1 MPMALAAIMGYLP
14 HRTGKAMTAIPKPA
28 VPYDSRYEVEEEG
41 EQGTKAQLLQT
52 LHGISATTYK
62 DSGHATRSVHA
73 KSHGLLRGHLNVLEG
88 LAPELAQGI
97 FGQPGRFEVVMRYS
111 TIPGDILDDKVST
124 PRGLAIKLI
133 GVQGVQLS
141 SLDTDAT
148 GQDATTQDFV
158 LVNGPAF
165 LAPTAKKF
173 LGSLKLL
180 ASTTD
185 KVPRLKQ
192 ALSSV
197 LQGAEKA
204 LEAVGGESGTLKS
217 LGGHPE
223 THVLGDTYYSQVPI
237 LYGQYMAKVSVA
249 PVSPELA
256 ALKGALI
263 DLHDKPNG
271 LRQAVM
277 DFFARRSA
285 TWEVRVQL
293 CRNIA
298 TMPLEDASVVWS
310 EEESPYFA
318 VARITALPQA
328 GWSEALSRLVDD
340 GMAFSPWHG
349 VLAHRPLGSIM
360 RVRKAAYQMS
370 ARFRFER
377 TGHVMQEPAHLDD
390 WPAS

>member
-1 MPMALAAIMGYLP
+1 
-14 HRTGKAMTAIPKPA
+14 MTAIPTPA
-28 VPYDSRYEVEEEG
+28 LPYESRYEVEEEG
-41 EQGTKAQLLQT
+41 EQDTRAQLLHT

-73 KSHGLLRGHLNVLEG
+73 KSHGLLRGHVNVLDG

-97 FGQPGRFEVVMRYS
+97 FGQSGRFEVVMRYS

-133 GVQGVQLS
+133 GVPGVQLS
-141 SLDTDAT
+141 SLEPDAH
-148 GQDATTQDFV
+148 GADRDASTQDFV

-192 ALSSV
+192 ALSTV

-256 ALKGALI
+256 ALKDAPV

-277 DFFARRSA
+277 DFFTRHSA

-293 CRNIA
+293 CRNIE
-298 TMPLEDASVVWS
+298 TMPLEDASVVWL

-377 TGHVMQEPAHLDD
+377 TGHLVQEPAHLDD

>member
-1 MPMALAAIMGYLP
+1 
-14 HRTGKAMTAIPKPA
+14 MTAIPKPA
-28 VPYDSRYEVEEEG
+28 IPYDSRHEAEEEG
-41 EQGTKAQLLQT
+41 EQETRAQLLHT

-62 DSGHATRSVHA
+62 DSGHASRSVHA
-73 KSHGLLRGHLNVLEG
+73 KSHGLLRGHLHVLDG

-97 FGQPGRFEVVMRYS
+97 FAQPGRFEVVMRYS
-111 TIPGDILDDKVST
+111 TIPGDLLDDKVST
-124 PRGLAIKLI
+124 PRGLAVKLI
-133 GVQGVQLS
+133 GVPGVQLS
-141 SLDTDAT
+141 SLDPDADAADH
-148 GQDATTQDFV
+148 DATTQDFV

-165 LAPTAKKF
+165 LAPTARQF

-192 ALSSV
+192 ALSTV
-197 LQGAEKA
+197 LQGVEKV
-204 LEAVGGESGTLKS
+204 LEAAGGDSGALKS

-223 THVLGDTYYSQVPI
+223 THVLGETYYSQAPI
-237 LYGQYMAKVSVA
+237 LYGQYMAKVAVA

-256 ALKGALI
+256 ALKGAPV
-263 DLHDKPNG
+263 DLHGKPNG

-277 DFFARRSA
+277 DFFARHSA

-293 CRNIA
+293 CRNME
-298 TMPLEDASVVWS
+298 TMPLEDASVVWP
-310 EEESPYFA
+310 EDESPYFA

-360 RVRKAAYQMS
+360 RVRKAAYRMS

-377 TGHVMQEPAHLDD
+377 TGHLMQEPRNLDD
-390 WPAS
+390 WPAG

>member
-1 MPMALAAIMGYLP
+1 
-14 HRTGKAMTAIPKPA
+14 MTAIPKLALPL
-28 VPYDSRYEVEEEG
+28 PYDSRYEVEEEG
-41 EQGTKAQLLQT
+41 EQDTKAQLLQT
-52 LHGISATTYK
+52 LHGISATTYQ

-73 KSHGLLRGHLNVLEG
+73 KSHGLLRGHLNVLDG

-133 GVQGVQLS
+133 GVPGVQLS

-148 GQDATTQDFV
+148 DRDATTQDFV

-204 LEAVGGESGTLKS
+204 LEAAGGESGTLKS

-223 THVLGDTYYSQVPI
+223 THVLGDTYYSQAPI

-256 ALKGALI
+256 ALKGALV
-263 DLHDKPNG
+263 DLHDKPDG
-271 LRQAVM
+271 LRLAVM
-277 DFFARRSA
+277 DFFARHSA

-293 CRNIA
+293 CRNID
-298 TMPLEDASVVWS
+298 TMPLEDASVVWP
-310 EEESPYFA
+310 EEDSPLA
-318 VARITALPQA
+318 ARPSAP
-328 GWSEALSRLVDD
+328 
-340 GMAFSPWHG
+340 GMACWRTGRWVPSC
-349 VLAHRPLGSIM
+349 ACARPLTGCR
-360 RVRKAAYQMS
+360 RVSVSS
-370 ARFRFER
+370 ARGIWCRNRRIWTTGRRAKPCPAWIKSPRSLPTRR
-377 TGHVMQEPAHLDD
+377 TSRRKPG
-390 WPAS
+390 WPSWGRA

>member
-1 MPMALAAIMGYLP
+1 
-14 HRTGKAMTAIPKPA
+14 MTAIPKPA
-28 VPYDSRYEVEEEG
+28 IPYDSRYEAEEEG
-41 EQGTKAQLLQT
+41 EQETRAQLLHT

-62 DSGHATRSVHA
+62 DSGHASRSVHA
-73 KSHGLLRGHLNVLEG
+73 KSHGLLRGHLHVLDG

-97 FGQPGRFEVVMRYS
+97 FAQPGRFEVVMRYS
-111 TIPGDILDDKVST
+111 TIPGDLLDDKVST
-124 PRGLAIKLI
+124 PRGLAVKLI
-133 GVQGVQLS
+133 GVPGVQLS
-141 SLDTDAT
+141 SLDPDA
-148 GQDATTQDFV
+148 DAADHDANTQDFV

-165 LAPTAKKF
+165 LAPTARQF

-192 ALSSV
+192 ALSTV
-197 LQGAEKA
+197 LQGVEKV
-204 LEAVGGESGTLKS
+204 LEAAGGDSGALKS

-223 THVLGDTYYSQVPI
+223 THVLGETYYSQAPI
-237 LYGQYMAKVSVA
+237 LYGQYMAKVAVA

-256 ALKGALI
+256 ALKGALV
-263 DLHDKPNG
+263 DLHGKPNG

-277 DFFARRSA
+277 DFFARHSA

-293 CRNIA
+293 CRNME
-298 TMPLEDASVVWS
+298 TMPLEDASVVWP
-310 EEESPYFA
+310 EDESPYFA

-360 RVRKAAYQMS
+360 RVRKAAYRMS

-377 TGHVMQEPAHLDD
+377 TGHLMQEPRNLDD
-390 WPAS
+390 WPAG

>member
-1 MPMALAAIMGYLP
+1 
-14 HRTGKAMTAIPKPA
+14 MTAIPTPA
-28 VPYDSRYEVEEEG
+28 LPYESRYEVEEEG
-41 EQGTKAQLLQT
+41 EQDTRAQLLHT

-73 KSHGLLRGHLNVLEG
+73 KSHGLLRGHLNVLDG

-133 GVQGVQLS
+133 GVPGVQLS
-141 SLDTDAT
+141 SLDTDANAADR
-148 GQDATTQDFV
+148 DASTQDFV
-158 LVNGPAF
+158 LVNGPTF

-192 ALSSV
+192 ALSTV

-256 ALKGALI
+256 ALKGVPV

-277 DFFARRSA
+277 DFFTRHSA

-293 CRNIA
+293 CRNIE
-298 TMPLEDASVVWS
+298 TMPLEDASVVWL

-377 TGHVMQEPAHLDD
+377 TGHLVQEPAHLDD

>member
-1 MPMALAAIMGYLP
+1 MSAIARP
-14 HRTGKAMTAIPKPA
+14 P
-28 VPYDSRYEVEEEG
+28 VPYESRYEFEEEG
-41 EQGTKAQLLQT
+41 EQETRAQLLQT
-52 LHGISATTYK
+52 LHGISATTYA

-73 KSHGLLRGHLNVLEG
+73 KSHGLLRARLQVLDA

-97 FGQPGRFEVVMRYS
+97 FAAPASFDVVMRIS
-111 TIPGDILDDKVST
+111 TIPGDILDDNVSV
-124 PRGLAIKLI
+124 PRGMAVKVI
-133 GVQGVQLS
+133 GVPGVQLS
-141 SLDTDAT
+141 SLEPDA
-148 GQDATTQDFV
+148 ANAHPPASTQDFV

-165 LAPTAKKF
+165 LAPSAKKF

-197 LQGAEKA
+197 LQGTEKA
-204 LEAVGGESGTLKS
+204 LEAVGGESATLKS

-223 THVLGDTYYSQVPI
+223 SHPLGETYYSQAPI
-237 LYGQYMAKVSVA
+237 LYGNYMAKVALV

-256 ALKGALI
+256 ALKDAPV
-263 DLHDKPNG
+263 DLDGRPNG
-271 LRQAVM
+271 LREAVVAY
-277 DFFARRSA
+277 FARHGA
-285 TWEVRVQL
+285 TWEVRIQL
-293 CRNIA
+293 CRDIDS
-298 TMPLEDASVVWS
+298 MPLEDASVTWP
-310 EEESPYFA
+310 EEDSPYLP

-328 GWSEALSRLVDD
+328 GWSEALSRAVDD

-360 RVRKAAYQMS
+360 RVRKAAYAMS

-377 TGHVMQEPAHLDD
+377 TGAVAAEPCNLDD
-390 WPAS
+390 FPTS